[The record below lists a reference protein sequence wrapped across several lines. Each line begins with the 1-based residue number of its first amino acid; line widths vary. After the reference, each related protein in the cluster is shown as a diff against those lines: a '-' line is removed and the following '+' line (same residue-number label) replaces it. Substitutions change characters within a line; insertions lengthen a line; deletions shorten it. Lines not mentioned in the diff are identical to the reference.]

1 MAVPKYFEM
10 YHSFLMALSD
20 RKVHTLKDIKEQV
33 IRDFQLTEEE
43 MGQMLPSGRQA
54 VWLNRLG
61 WCRTYLKKAGLIESP
76 KRAEFRITEE
86 GERLFRSGEVIDDSV
101 LERYPSF
108 QEFKRREGEPVPS
121 QTPVLTGKKKRQKG
135 RMPPQR
141 HHRRYWR
148 EFTQRLTASW
158 QMNCSQQSV
167 NRRLTSL
174 KKWWSGF

>member
-10 YHSFLMALSD
+10 YHSFLRALSD

-33 IRDFQLTEEE
+33 IRDFELTEEE
-43 MGQMLPSGRQA
+43 MAQMLPSGRQP

-86 GERLFRSGEVIDDSV
+86 GERLFKSGEVIDDSV

-108 QEFKRREGEPVPS
+108 
-121 QTPVLTGKKKRQKG
+121 L
-135 RMPPQR
+135 
-141 HHRRYWR
+141 
-148 EFTQRLTASW
+148 
-158 QMNCSQQSV
+158 
-167 NRRLTSL
+167 
-174 KKWWSGF
+174 